1 MNVKVTIER
10 KTRNYIIEI
19 DDNKLV
25 FKNEA
30 FDSYYKRTV
39 NDILGNQ
46 YQMIYDHKNNEI
58 TLARKGD
65 LIIIPTDKIQYAR
78 FKKD

>member
-1 MNVKVTIER
+1 MKVKVTIER

-19 DDNKLV
+19 DDNRLV
-25 FKNEA
+25 FKNGV

-46 YQMIYDHKNNEI
+46 YQMIYNHKEI
-58 TLARKGD
+58 TLVRKGD
-65 LIIIPTDKIQYAR
+65 IIIIPTGKIQHAR